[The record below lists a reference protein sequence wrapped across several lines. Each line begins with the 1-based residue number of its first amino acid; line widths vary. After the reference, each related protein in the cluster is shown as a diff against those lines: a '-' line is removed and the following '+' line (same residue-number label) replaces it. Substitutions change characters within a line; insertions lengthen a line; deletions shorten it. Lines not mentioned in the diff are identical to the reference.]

1 MSAQHVDVVLATTNA
16 HKLEEFRRML
26 PERGVLRL
34 GALDEAIEVEEDAD
48 TFAGNA
54 RKKALT
60 VARLT
65 GRVALAD
72 DSGLVIEALGGRPG
86 IHSAR
91 YADTPEGRI
100 ARVLT
105 ELTGVED
112 RRAAFVCAL
121 CLAWPDGRMI
131 ETEGRV
137 EGIMTYE
144 QAGIGGFGYDPI
156 FHSPELGCTLAEATP
171 DAKDAVSHRGRALA
185 ALLERLA

>member
-1 MSAQHVDVVLATTNA
+1 
-16 HKLEEFRRML
+16 
-26 PERGVLRL
+26 
-34 GALDEAIEVEEDAD
+34 
-48 TFAGNA
+48 
-54 RKKALT
+54 